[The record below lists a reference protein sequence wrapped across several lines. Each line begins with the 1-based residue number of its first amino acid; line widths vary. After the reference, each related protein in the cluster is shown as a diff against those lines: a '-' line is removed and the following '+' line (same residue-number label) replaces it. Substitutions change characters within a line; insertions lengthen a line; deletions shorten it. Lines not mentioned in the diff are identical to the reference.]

1 MFTGSIKKP
10 EQWITCR
17 FQGNQKMTFAG
28 STEPCA
34 HVTVMSIGNLGND
47 ENIRIASEVGDFIE
61 SELGIPK
68 NRAYI
73 RFDDAPKYEVGW
85 NGTTFGTIL

>member
-1 MFTGSIKKP
+1 
-10 EQWITCR
+10 
-17 FQGNQKMTFAG
+17 MTFAG

-47 ENIRIASEVGDFIE
+47 ENIRIASEVSIWIEISNKQWIQVGDFIE